1 MKKFTTFAT
10 ETIKQYRV
18 MKIGSFVG
26 KFEVEL
32 SNAEIDE
39 IRNRIVVE
47 CNKVFGAGNF
57 KIGVVP
63 VALPNSES
71 IHFYITPK
79 VFDTNGFAL
88 RLTDGSQAKFNH
100 IYFSVRKQKG
110 YDEKVEGKFYEVENF
125 NPNLNLESYTMN
137 VCVYGNQKGYRKK
150 NTDMNVRL
158 MYQGNVLWRYTYGT
172 ELDDLFDDSVTSVLR
187 HTEIAVNTGKKTK
200 NVLRYW

>member
-1 MKKFTTFAT
+1 
-10 ETIKQYRV
+10 

-26 KFEVEL
+26 KFEIEL

-63 VALPNSES
+63 VALPNSET
-71 IHFYITPK
+71 IHFHITPK
-79 VFDTNGFAL
+79 VFNTNGFAL
-88 RLTDGSQAKFNH
+88 RLTDGSQAKFNN

-125 NPNLNLESYTMN
+125 NPNLNLESYSMT

-150 NTDMNVRL
+150 NTNMNVGL
-158 MYQGNVLWRYTYGT
+158 MYQGNALWRYTYGT
-172 ELDDLFDDSVTSVLR
+172 ELDDLFDDSVGCVLR
-187 HTEIAVNTGKKTK
+187 QTEIAVNTGKKTK